1 MAKLYGLGVGPG
13 DPELMTLK
21 AVRIIEECDIIA
33 IPKSGQNVNVA
44 YTIAKGAVHNIDE
57 KNIVELDMPM
67 TRDQEKLKACHDAA
81 AELVKTWIDEG
92 KNVAFLTLGDPTIYS
107 TYAYVHN
114 RVRDAGYEAE
124 IVPGIPSF
132 CAVSARLNDSLTE
145 AEEALHIIPASY
157 EGAEEALHLKGT
169 KVLMKSGKSIGKLK
183 QYIHTMDNPPT
194 VKMVERCGM
203 EGERIFQNIDE
214 IDENASYF
222 SVIIVKEHN

>member
-21 AVRIIEECDIIA
+21 AVRLIEECDIIA
-33 IPKSGQNVNVA
+33 VPKSGQSINVA
-44 YTIAKGAVHNIDE
+44 YTIAKGAIPDLD
-57 KNIVELDMPM
+57 KKCIVELDMPM
-67 TRDQEKLKACHDAA
+67 TRDKEKLKASHDAA
-81 AELVKTWIDEG
+81 AEQVKKWIDEG
-92 KNVAFLTLGDPTIYS
+92 KNVVFLTLGDPTIYS

-114 RVRDAGYEAE
+114 RVRDAGYETE

-145 AEEALHIIPASY
+145 AEEELHIIPASY
-157 EGAEEALHLKGT
+157 DGTEEALHMKGT

-183 QYIHTMDNPPT
+183 EYINSIDNPPS

-203 EGERIFQNIDE
+203 EGERVFTNIDE

-222 SVIIVKEHN
+222 SVLIVRDKK